1 METTSPNH
9 RTGWLMAA
17 VAWLV
22 MLLVSD
28 LPNILL
34 NLSQGEPDW
43 LFLTKAG
50 VLVVFLCVTLFVPKL
65 RLLWQVAVIFLAFLL
80 IRRASAWLGG
90 TALWQNWF
98 GQGGN
103 RFYRGHLGWQLLGL
117 LEMTAMIAV
126 TLAVRR
132 QPSAFFLAKGQLD
145 APLQPVRWLGI
156 RSGERWSTFGWIFGG
171 CIAAGIAIFVA
182 ASSWSAFSN
191 FGKAAALYPGVILCA
206 AMNALSEELTFRSP
220 LLSTTHEVI
229 GQGQALAFS
238 SVFFGLAHFLYGD
251 PSGVIGFLFTAFVAF
266 LFGKSMLETRG
277 SLWAWFMHFVADI
290 PIFLLYALTSV

>member
-98 GQGGN
+98 GQGVLS
-103 RFYRGHLGWQLLGL
+103 RAPW
-117 LEMTAMIAV
+117 
-126 TLAVRR
+126 LAVAR
-132 QPSAFFLAKGQLD
+132 FFGND
-145 APLQPVRWLGI
+145 RHDCRHP
-156 RSGERWSTFGWIFGG
+156 G
-171 CIAAGIAIFVA
+171 CPQAAI
-182 ASSWSAFSN
+182 
-191 FGKAAALYPGVILCA
+191 C
-206 AMNALSEELTFRSP
+206 
-220 LLSTTHEVI
+220 LLSCQRSAGCTASTR
-229 GQGQALAFS
+229 ALA
-238 SVFFGLAHFLYGD
+238 GD
-251 PSGVIGFLFTAFVAF
+251 RV
-266 LFGKSMLETRG
+266 
-277 SLWAWFMHFVADI
+277 W
-290 PIFLLYALTSV
+290 

>member
-28 LPNILL
+28 EPNILL
-34 NLSQGEPDW
+34 NLSQVEPDW

-132 QPSAFFLAKGQLD
+132 QPSAFFLAKGHAGCNASTL
-145 APLQPVRWLGI
+145 AGWE
-156 RSGERWSTFGWIFGG
+156 SGLVNAGPPFGWIFAM
-171 CIAAGIAIFVA
+171 IPAGIAIFVA

-191 FGKAAALYPGVILCA
+191 FGKAAAFYPGSFSFA

-220 LLSTTHEVI
+220 LLSTTHE
-229 GQGQALAFS
+229 
-238 SVFFGLAHFLYGD
+238 
-251 PSGVIGFLFTAFVAF
+251 
-266 LFGKSMLETRG
+266 
-277 SLWAWFMHFVADI
+277 
-290 PIFLLYALTSV
+290 